1 MFEPVH
7 GSAPD
12 IAGRGTADPTATVL
26 SVAMLLEHL
35 GLDDASARVER
46 AVAADLAER
55 GGRVR
60 STAEVGADL
69 VARVAG

>member
-12 IAGRGTADPTATVL
+12 IAGQAKADPTATIL
-26 SVAMLLEHL
+26 SVGMLLAHL
-35 GLDDASARVER
+35 GRTDEAERVER

-55 GGRVR
+55 GSAPR
-60 STAEVGADL
+60 STTAVGDAIA
-69 VARVAG
+69 ARL